1 MARNREENVYVS
13 LGFARLSPTWQ
24 RLQREAKELDISV
37 PHLIK
42 VLLAD
47 RTAALEGHG
56 KQLWFPRQLQVPRTS
71 QAVSEPPTTA
81 SPHAE
86 DPASRQAMAAAA
98 AAAHYWEE

>member
-1 MARNREENVYVS
+1 MPRNGEENVYVT

-47 RTAALEGHG
+47 RTAALEGEG
-56 KQLWFPRQLQVPRTS
+56 KQLWFPRQMQVPRTS
-71 QAVSEPPTTA
+71 LAVSEPPTTA
-81 SPHAE
+81 SPPAE

-98 AAAHYWEE
+98 AADFWEE